1 MSAVALSRL
10 PQERPAMITISLRIS
25 TALLITFAIAIIMI
39 EASVRFGK
47 PLDNFDLLFAIT
59 PGG

>member
-1 MSAVALSRL
+1 
-10 PQERPAMITISLRIS
+10 MITISLRIS
-25 TALLITFAIAIIMI
+25 TALLITFATAIIMI